1 MLAITPNEELLVKI
15 RKSHLPV
22 PIAYSVR
29 STPSSRYFAQE
40 LRLQDKLALLVLLAR
55 LVGLVVLPAHRVVA
69 LAACY
74 IAHDV
79 AAGGHV
85 AFGGLAGRDVHHGSE
100 EVGFAMLA
108 TEVLKG
114 KREGKSA

>member
-1 MLAITPNEELLVKI
+1 
-15 RKSHLPV
+15 
-22 PIAYSVR
+22 
-29 STPSSRYFAQE
+29 
-40 LRLQDKLALLVLLAR
+40 
-55 LVGLVVLPAHRVVA
+55 VA